1 VQDARQKSQAGY
13 FEFLAD
19 IGVTK
24 HVGGLK
30 ATDEMLGLCSIDASS
45 YVLDAGC
52 GIGATP
58 CYLAKTYGCRVVGV
72 DIEPRMIE
80 RATALA
86 QHKGVAERCEFRVAD
101 AQDLPFADNLFDVV
115 LVESVSTFLPD
126 RPTAFRGYVRVT
138 KPGGYVGMNET
149 TWVERGL
156 EAVTFMHSL
165 GADALIKEEW
175 VALLQEAGLQDIV
188 ANAYPPNLREEA
200 KGRLKYYGTGE
211 MLKVV
216 GRTLLTFFKPKS
228 RGVIKTALATAP
240 KQILRLMGY
249 GVYVGRKPL
258 AFV

>member
-1 VQDARQKSQAGY
+1 MQDSRQKDQARY
-13 FEFLAD
+13 FAFLAD

-30 ATDEMLGLCSIDASS
+30 ATDEMLGLCHISAGS
-45 YVLDAGC
+45 YVLDVGC

-58 CYLAKTYGCRVVGV
+58 CYLAKTYGCRVVGI
-72 DIEPRMIE
+72 DLEPKMIE

-86 QHKGVAERCEFRVAD
+86 QHKGVAEHCEFRVAD

-126 RPTAFRGYVRVT
+126 RPTAFREYVRVI

-149 TWVERGL
+149 TWVERGPD
-156 EAVTFMHSL
+156 AVTFMNSL

-216 GRTLLTFFKPKS
+216 GRTLLTFFKPES
-228 RGVIKTALATAP
+228 RSVIKTALATAP
-240 KQILRLMGY
+240 KRILRLMGY
-249 GVYVGRKPL
+249 GVYVGRKPK
-258 AFV
+258 